1 MKKTLFEKFDDVYE
15 RYIVMH
21 NVDGDLIRIINKI
34 VDECGDLPFSTY
46 GLEPITHKNH
56 IVKVQILDKKN
67 GRYKVTFDD
76 EDFIIISYSLLAS
89 AYYCREKDNDK
100 H

>member
-1 MKKTLFEKFDDVYE
+1 M
-15 RYIVMH
+15 VML

-34 VDECGDLPFSTY
+34 IAECGNLPFNTY

-56 IVKVQILDKKN
+56 IVKIQILDKKN
-67 GRYKVTFDD
+67 GRYKVTFSD

-89 AYYCREKDNDK
+89 AYYCRGKESDK
-100 H
+100 R